1 MALCLLSHI
10 FISHFTCVENI
21 PTCNR
26 LAVKCM
32 GTGNMSYPFQSCWLF
47 LLRYANASCNSHNIT
62 FRFTFGFENCF
73 PKSFTNVSKLLH
85 LFSWFVRVALNEAHE
100 WNKCQMLSHFQIN
113 FQCTIYELRANFC
126 TKLHL
131 FRSLIV
137 SILFFLSISSI
148 SNASIDRM
156 FSKGKYPVAV
166 AIHFWCICEHFVLLW
181 D

>member
-1 MALCLLSHI
+1 MLFDLRFCFSSIRRIESPNKGSKFRSYCSRQKSQLHWFVVALCLLSHI

-47 LLRYANASCNSHNIT
+47 VWYANASCTSHNIT
-62 FRFTFGFENCF
+62 FRFTFGFVNCF

-100 WNKCQMLSHFQIN
+100 WNKCQCSAIFKS
-113 FQCTIYELRANFC
+113 T
-126 TKLHL
+126 
-131 FRSLIV
+131 
-137 SILFFLSISSI
+137 
-148 SNASIDRM
+148 
-156 FSKGKYPVAV
+156 FSVQ
-166 AIHFWCICEHFVLLW
+166 FMN
-181 D
+181 